1 MEVQATFLKTR
12 NTPMSE
18 TPISPLRGRMIE
30 MLWGR
35 GGEGVAPSARY
46 EPTDGVV
53 PCVSQTT

>member
-1 MEVQATFLKTR
+1 
-12 NTPMSE
+12 MS
-18 TPISPLRGRMIE
+18 TDSTVSPLRQRMIE

-46 EPTDGVV
+46 DQPMEFD

>member
-1 MEVQATFLKTR
+1 
-12 NTPMSE
+12 MS
-18 TPISPLRGRMIE
+18 TDTTVSSLRHRMIE

-53 PCVSQTT
+53 PCVSRTT

>member
-1 MEVQATFLKTR
+1 
-12 NTPMSE
+12 MSE
-18 TPISPLRGRMIE
+18 TPISPLRARMIE

-53 PCVSQTT
+53 PCVSRTT